1 MHGRSRCRDGHA
13 GEPLCPDVRSGP
25 SRPLRDAI
33 HVPTLLLCRPDYA
46 DISSDEVDYVR
57 QLIPGARLEPV
68 GGVDEQPYFG
78 DPTELVAH
86 VTKFVDVIRSEEA
99 DLDRVLSTVMF
110 TDIVASTSKAAE
122 LGDTRWADLLQRHHA
137 TIRAMLARYR
147 GTEVDTTGDGFFATF
162 DGPARGVRCAEA
174 IVEAVRRLGL
184 DVRIGVH
191 TGEVQTLD
199 GKVGGLAVV
208 VGARVGAIA
217 DPGEIL
223 ATSTVKDLTAGSGLT
238 FVNRGEHELKACR
251 SGGVCSASRATGPL
265 DHIETREPVRLAR
278 SPART
283 CRGRDVIGGS

>member
-1 MHGRSRCRDGHA
+1 MRRYSAAVGARSVQHDPAFAPWVARYTRYSASPGTVL
-13 GEPLCPDVRSGP
+13 EQ
-25 SRPLRDAI
+25 SRIWFDTDLRDVLPAI
-33 HVPTLLLCRPDYA
+33 HVPTLLLYRPDYA

-78 DPTELVAH
+78 DATELVAH

-199 GKVGGLAVV
+199 GKVGGLAVSS
-208 VGARVGAIA
+208 A
-217 DPGEIL
+217 PG
-223 ATSTVKDLTAGSGLT
+223 S
-238 FVNRGEHELKACR
+238 
-251 SGGVCSASRATGPL
+251 
-265 DHIETREPVRLAR
+265 AR
-278 SPART
+278 SRIRARSSPP
-283 CRGRDVIGGS
+283 RR